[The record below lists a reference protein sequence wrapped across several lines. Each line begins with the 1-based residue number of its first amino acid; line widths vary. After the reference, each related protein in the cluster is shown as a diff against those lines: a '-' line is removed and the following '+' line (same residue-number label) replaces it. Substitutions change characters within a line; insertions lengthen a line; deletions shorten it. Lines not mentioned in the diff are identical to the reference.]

1 MALFQWIVEADHT
14 DLLARMNFLVD
25 CLGLQIDQEY
35 SSGVMIFARD
45 KERARLPLPARVTVI
60 ISANNG
66 SDNEFQVE
74 VRSSEP
80 MLRSETRCELIAAEL
95 QKALSLAE
103 WKNAHPVYK

>member
-1 MALFQWIVEADHT
+1 MLPKQGQNLALFQWIVEADHT

-80 MLRSETRCELIAAEL
+80 MLRSETRCELVAAEL
-95 QKALSLAE
+95 QKALSRAG
-103 WKNAHPVYK
+103 